1 MSARIS
7 SLEDRLAAVDKT
19 HDDRIRNA
27 ERERCAKIVES
38 AFVAAL
44 SKNRVGVSLDC
55 LETIA
60 ALIRNK
66 E

>member
-19 HDDRIRNA
+19 HDDRIRSA
-27 ERERCAKIVES
+27 ERERCAKIAERFLSTLKTDFARGQHS
-38 AFVAAL
+38 AAYNIAL
-44 SKNRVGVSLDC
+44 
-55 LETIA
+55 A
-60 ALIRNK
+60 IR